1 MKTKQYSVPSMNHVE
16 DLRDRLLDTYS
27 RVEIV
32 SCVKYTL
39 NVIVM
44 VAVGY

>member
-1 MKTKQYSVPSMNHVE
+1 MKTEEYEVPTIDHVE

-27 RVEIV
+27 RVEIM
-32 SCVKYTL
+32 STAKRAF
-39 NVIVM
+39 NVLVL

>member
-1 MKTKQYSVPSMNHVE
+1 MKTETYDVPSMNHVE
-16 DLRDRLLDTYS
+16 DLRDRLLDIYN

-32 SCVKYTL
+32 RCIKHAI
-39 NVIVM
+39 NVTVM